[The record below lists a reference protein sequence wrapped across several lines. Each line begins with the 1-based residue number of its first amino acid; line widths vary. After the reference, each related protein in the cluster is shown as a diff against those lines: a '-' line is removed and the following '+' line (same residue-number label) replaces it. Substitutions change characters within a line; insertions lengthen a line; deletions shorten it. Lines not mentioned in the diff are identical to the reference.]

1 MKQFAALSVLAL
13 VLVPTLS
20 QAQNGG
26 LGIGLRAGVTLP
38 TDSKTKDAFGGTWFS
53 FGIGPANTGI
63 QPGMSWTP
71 DFGITTR
78 SNGAN
83 RLLILKGTYGV
94 TQSLATE
101 GSKAIPYF
109 SARAGMAYVDYRVG
123 SVGARRG
130 VFTGNAEVGIILN
143 DQFRLSARYDFF
155 PELNGYK
162 FDGVTFSITWQI
174 ARF

>member
-1 MKQFAALSVLAL
+1 MKHLAALSVLAIAAI
-13 VLVPTLS
+13 PALS
-20 QAQNGG
+20 IAQEGG
-26 LGIGLRAGVTLP
+26 FGIGLRAGVTLP
-38 TDSKTKDAFGGTWFS
+38 TDSRTKDAFGGTWFS

-78 SNGAN
+78 SNGSN
-83 RLLILKGTYGV
+83 RLLILKATYGI
-94 TQSLATE
+94 TQNMATE
-101 GSKAIPYF
+101 GSNAVPYF

-123 SVGARRG
+123 TVGARRG
-130 VFTGNAEVGIILN
+130 VFTGNAEVGILLSN
-143 DQFRLSARYDFF
+143 QFRLSARYDFF